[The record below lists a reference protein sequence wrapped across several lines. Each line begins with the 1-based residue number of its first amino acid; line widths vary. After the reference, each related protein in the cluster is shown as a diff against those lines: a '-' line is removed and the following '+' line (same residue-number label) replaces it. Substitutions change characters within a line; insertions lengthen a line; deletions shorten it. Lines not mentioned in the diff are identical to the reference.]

1 MWPLGTHSSLVYLQ
15 DILTARHDNLLRL
28 ADLRMKQIE
37 TEAELVRE
45 WDKKTCWSWWN
56 VCESCQLPL
65 VLQLTIVVFWWSRIP
80 KIS

>member
-1 MWPLGTHSSLVYLQ
+1 MRSIGTHSSLVYLQ

-37 TEAELVRE
+37 TEAELVRD

-56 VCESCQLPL
+56 VRDSSSLL
-65 VLQLTIVVFWWSRIP
+65 LAFHLTIVVSVDRIP